1 MFLPSWEARMLRR
14 MWSKENER
22 LVQMTR
28 CADGERDESDS
39 DVLIAV
45 IDEGTLSQTVVSMV
59 YHLGACVFIPR
70 L

>member
-1 MFLPSWEARMLRR
+1 MVRR

-22 LVQMTR
+22 LVQMR
-28 CADGERDESDS
+28 HCADGERDESDL

-59 YHLGACVFIPR
+59 YHLGTCVFIPR